1 MFLRSY
7 RLKMLRMVGLGVI
20 VTSFLMAERAE
31 AFSSAVP
38 VVQSVSNPQMWMI
51 YC

>member
-1 MFLRSY
+1 
-7 RLKMLRMVGLGVI
+7 MVGLGVI